1 MGIHQCVGQPI
12 SRQESQALLEELAR
26 RVAAIELTAEPTL
39 YLHNTLRSWSS
50 VPVRLTPA

>member
-26 RVAAIELTAEPTL
+26 RVSAIELTTEPTL

-50 VPVRLTPA
+50 VPVRLQSA